1 MRILGIDPGLHA
13 TGFGVIDVSGN
24 GFTLVDA
31 GAIRPSPRK
40 PLSTRLGQLHDG
52 LTQVIKTHRPQMMAV
67 ESVYTH
73 HEFVTT
79 AALMAHAR
87 GVVCLL
93 CDQHGMSLSEYLPTR
108 IKKALTGHGTASKE
122 QVSRAVGMWLSLDTS
137 SWASDV
143 TDALALAI
151 AHAHIAVSDTN
162 RGVRHQGVR
171 HRFCPDTATVRR
183 RLPAALAKALR

>member
-13 TGFGVIDVSGN
+13 TGFGVIDVSGSSLK
-24 GFTLVDA
+24 LVDA
-31 GAIRPSPRK
+31 GAIRPSPSQ
-40 PLSTRLGQLHDG
+40 PLSKRLGQLHEG
-52 LTQVIKTHRPQMMAV
+52 LKQVIESHRPQLMAV

-87 GVVCLL
+87 GVICLL
-93 CDQHGMSLSEYLPTR
+93 CDQHGLELTEYLPNR

-122 QVSRAVGMWLSLDTS
+122 QVSRAVGMWLGLDTS

-151 AHAHIAVSDTN
+151 AHAHMAVSAVP
-162 RGVRHQGVR
+162 G
-171 HRFCPDTATVRR
+171 TAAVRR
-183 RLPAALAKALR
+183 KLPAALAKALR

>member
-24 GFTLVDA
+24 TLTFIDA
-31 GAIRPSPRK
+31 GAIRPSPTK
-40 PLSTRLGQLHDG
+40 PLSKRLGQLHDG
-52 LTQVIKTHRPQMMAV
+52 IKQVIESHRPTMMAV

-93 CDQHGMSLSEYLPTR
+93 CDQHGLELTEYLPNR

-122 QVSRAVGMWLSLDTS
+122 QVSRAVGMWLNLDTS

-143 TDALALAI
+143 TDALGLAI
-151 AHAHIAVSDTN
+151 AHAHIAVSDTK
-162 RGVRHQGVR
+162 RKMVS
-171 HRFCPDTATVRR
+171 DTATVRR
-183 RLPAALAKALR
+183 KLPADLAKALR

>member
-24 GFTLVDA
+24 ALKFIDA
-31 GAIRPSPRK
+31 GAIRPSPTK
-40 PLSTRLGQLHDG
+40 PLSKRLGQLHDG
-52 LTQVIKTHRPQMMAV
+52 IKQVIESHRPRMMAV

-93 CDQHGMSLSEYLPTR
+93 CDQYGLELTEYLPNR

-122 QVSRAVGMWLSLDTS
+122 QVSRAVGMWLGLETS

-143 TDALALAI
+143 TDALGLAI
-151 AHAHIAVSDTN
+151 AHAHIIRV
-162 RGVRHQGVR
+162 QGSVPVLT
-171 HRFCPDTATVRR
+171 HKRR
-183 RLPAALAKALR
+183 RRALGVPA

>member
-13 TGFGVIDVSGN
+13 TGFGVIDASGN
-24 GFTLVDA
+24 SLRLIDA

-40 PLSTRLGQLHDG
+40 RLPNRLGQLYDG
-52 LTQVIKTHRPQMMAV
+52 LKQVIISHHPQMMAV

-93 CDQHGMSLSEYLPTR
+93 CDQHGMELAEYLPNR

-151 AHAHIAVSDTN
+151 AHAHVAVSPVSGTALKVSDTA
-162 RGVRHQGVR
+162 G
-171 HRFCPDTATVRR
+171 VRR